1 MTDVHPTSS
10 RLITCPHLGLGF
22 DATLCHAYPSL
33 ENYCYAEGRGRQ
45 ASRPIPTDVQG
56 GLCLTQQFTQ
66 CPTYLRATLSQAG
79 RLPPLGLRNY
89 FDFFGLR
96 EEPFSIVPMP
106 RYLYYTPGQLAALQG
121 LQHLVEAQ
129 QGLGVLYGPIGT
141 GKTVLCRT
149 FCERLGADPRYTV
162 VFLPTPNYRSEF
174 ALLQGILSLL
184 QVPTRARS
192 QRDLERRLL
201 NYLVREVIENEHT
214 VVLLIDEA
222 QTLRSRLLEL
232 VRKLLNYQT
241 SDKQLLQVVL
251 SGQMDLAK
259 RLRRWA
265 PALRDR
271 VVVEYTLEPMTPADV
286 TAMIQERLARAGR
299 EDPLF
304 TPAATRLVYERSQG
318 YPRRVIVICIRSM
331 WLAYRERVRR
341 IDAPLVQRAVDGIR
355 ADAPDDLLPADAA
368 TWVPGVESV
377 VSAGRSLGDWLRRL
391 PLLNRFQAP
400 GG

>member
-1 MTDVHPTSS
+1 MC
-10 RLITCPHLGLGF
+10 I
-22 DATLCHAYPSL
+22 
-33 ENYCYAEGRGRQ
+33 
-45 ASRPIPTDVQG
+45 
-56 GLCLTQQFTQ
+56 
-66 CPTYLRATLSQAG
+66 
-79 RLPPLGLRNY
+79 
-89 FDFFGLR
+89 
-96 EEPFSIVPMP
+96 
-106 RYLYYTPGQLAALQG
+106 
-121 LQHLVEAQ
+121 
-129 QGLGVLYGPIGT
+129 
-141 GKTVLCRT
+141 
-149 FCERLGADPRYTV
+149 
-162 VFLPTPNYRSEF
+162 
-174 ALLQGILSLL
+174 
-184 QVPTRARS
+184 
-192 QRDLERRLL
+192 RDRL

-214 VVLLIDEA
+214 VVHLIDEA